1 MSKLGTS
8 KKPLILRV
16 QNLERAAEISE
27 RCEKLKVKFILGVE
41 EDKPE
46 DLTDLDRY
54 ERRSKPNSFW
64 TLRSRNAT

>member
-16 QNLERAAEISE
+16 RDFERAEEIVA
-27 RCEKLKVKFILGVE
+27 RCAPLNVMYILGVE
-41 EDKPE
+41 ENEPE

-54 ERRSKPNSFW
+54 LRRKPKPKSLW
-64 TLRSRNAT
+64 RLR

>member
-16 QNLERAAEISE
+16 RNFERAEEIAA
-27 RCEKLKVKFILGVE
+27 RCDKLKVMFILGIE
-41 EDKPE
+41 ENEPE

-54 ERRSKPNSFW
+54 LQKPKAMASSFW
-64 TLRSRNAT
+64 RLR